1 MSEINFDQLVEKY
14 IRIRD
19 KKSELAKSQ
28 KAELARFDEA
38 LLALERVFLTQMQ
51 ATGAQSV
58 TTAHGTAYQKTQTS
72 CTIADRDAFLGF
84 VREGDN
90 WAFADFRANAPAVKA
105 YLDANQALPPG
116 VNFTTRLTV
125 NVQR

>member
-19 KKSELAKSQ
+19 KKAEVAKLQ
-28 KAELARFDEA
+28 KAELAKFDAA
-38 LLALERVFLTQMQ
+38 LVALERAFLTQMQ

-58 TTAHGTAYQKTQTS
+58 ATAHGTAYQKTQTS
-72 CTIADRDAFLGF
+72 CSIADKDAFLGF
-84 VREGDN
+84 LREGNN

-105 YLDANQALPPG
+105 YLDANEALPPG
-116 VNFTTRLTV
+116 VNLTSRLTV